1 MAFTLLAMALS
12 AATPPA
18 AEPAKS
24 AKDEPSVSVSE
35 SDPLAEPEPKRVV
48 IGRDN
53 VDLAGAGRLEFTPDA
68 GPVIA
73 SLPSGPYLKVLA
85 SLGEG
90 EIAFNSGGRAIACI
104 SGSTGMQGRAME
116 ILCRQIEARARFR
129 RNDGY
134 ALPYEV
140 GRLAFS
146 VKVRQ
151 VLAPRKP
158 IALLPPGKG
167 YDLTL
172 VTTGKPGTA
181 GCSILGNPFS
191 AADSEAICQAWISA
205 GRPGLGAAPAPP
217 PVIRKRTGPPTA
229 ALATRR
235 GLATA
240 AVRPAPRPVVR
251 PPAEIPS
258 GGDLANVALQL
269 GQPKQDLILEDR
281 MIWRDVDIDYPP
293 VPFDERPPIGTGN
306 GTLGN
311 TITSA
316 DYPRL
321 ALIEELEGRVKVLM
335 GFARDGSPESC
346 RPVGSSGT
354 AYLDNVTCDVAMR
367 RLRFAFSNRI
377 SDFSGLRYYVA
388 DIRWIV
394 PID

>member
-1 MAFTLLAMALS
+1 MALS
-12 AATPPA
+12 AATPPT
-18 AEPAKS
+18 AEPTKS
-24 AKDEPSVSVSE
+24 AADEPSVSVSE
-35 SDPLAEPEPKRVV
+35 SDPLAAPEPKRVV

-73 SLPSGPYLKVLA
+73 SLPSGPYLNVLT

-104 SGSTGMQGRAME
+104 SGSSGKQGRAME
-116 ILCRQIEARARFR
+116 VLCQQIEARARFR
-129 RNDGY
+129 RNDGF

-146 VKVRQ
+146 VRVKQ

-167 YDLTL
+167 YGLTL
-172 VTTGKPGTA
+172 VTTGKPGVA

-191 AADSEAICQAWISA
+191 AADSEAICQTWISA
-205 GRPGLGAAPAPP
+205 GRPGLGAAPPP
-217 PVIRKRTGPPTA
+217 PPAMMRKRSGLPAPASA
-229 ALATRR
+229 AHRR
-235 GLATA
+235 PASA
-240 AVRPAPRPVVR
+240 AARPVARPAPRPIVQ
-251 PPAEIPS
+251 PPAEMPS
-258 GGDLANVALQL
+258 GGDLANVAVQL
-269 GQPKQDLILEDR
+269 GHPKQDLILEER
-281 MIWRDVDIDYPP
+281 MIWRDVEIVYPA

-306 GTLGN
+306 GMLGN
-311 TITSA
+311 TITAA

-321 ALIEELEGRVKVLM
+321 ALIEEIGGRVKVLM

-354 AYLDNVTCDVAMR
+354 AYLDNVTCEVAMR
-367 RLRFAFSNRI
+367 RLRFAFSKRI
-377 SDFSGLRYYVA
+377 SDFSGLRYYVT
-388 DIRWIV
+388 DVRWLV
-394 PID
+394 PLD